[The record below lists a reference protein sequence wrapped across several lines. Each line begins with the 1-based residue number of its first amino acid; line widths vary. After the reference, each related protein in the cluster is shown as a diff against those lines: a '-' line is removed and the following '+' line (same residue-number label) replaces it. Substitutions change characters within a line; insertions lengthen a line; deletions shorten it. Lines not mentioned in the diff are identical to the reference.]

1 MYFVY
6 FQISNG
12 QTPHFYPHL
21 AAGYPPNHAPHFHP
35 IPGGHIQHQPMTHS
49 PHSPSPPNTNY
60 HKDERTRQ
68 QHNKLIR
75 KYEQK
80 QRENNNSAL
89 STPAHSPSPRK
100 PGIVDMNGVNK
111 RSVPQNGAS
120 SVGTSEDGEESSSVP
135 DEEDDLQVLIDQLS
149 EIQPLEISEMTSR
162 TAFLQWTPPSVS
174 FEKGFNPKDL
184 RYEVF
189 LSDRGKEGKYKS
201 IFKGDSLT
209 CLVEDLK
216 PAQEY
221 YVCLQVVEIF

>member
-1 MYFVY
+1 
-6 FQISNG
+6 
-12 QTPHFYPHL
+12 
-21 AAGYPPNHAPHFHP
+21 
-35 IPGGHIQHQPMTHS
+35 MTHS

-80 QRENNNSAL
+80 QQRENNNSAL

-100 PGIVDMNGVNK
+100 PSIADMNGVK
-111 RSVPQNGAS
+111 RTPPPNGVS

-135 DEEDDLQVLIDQLS
+135 DEEDDLQVLSDQLS
-149 EIQPLEISEMTSR
+149 EIQSPDISDITSR
-162 TAFLQWTPPSVS
+162 TAFLSWTPPAVS
-174 FEKGFNPKDL
+174 LEKGFNPKDL

-221 YVCLQVVEIF
+221 YVCLQVLQFNNIIF